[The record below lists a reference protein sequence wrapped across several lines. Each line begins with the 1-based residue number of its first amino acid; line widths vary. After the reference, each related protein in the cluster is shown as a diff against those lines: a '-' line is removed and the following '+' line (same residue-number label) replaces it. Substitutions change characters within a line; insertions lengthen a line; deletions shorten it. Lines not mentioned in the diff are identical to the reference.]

1 MHVAFITAYDPSSP
15 YQVSLPPLGI
25 GYLSSYVKQQC
36 WFVETSF
43 HHTVEELIA
52 ARPDLIA
59 VSSTTENFDH
69 ATELARQ
76 AKEVLGVPVIGGGM
90 HLTSLPHT
98 LPKIYDAG
106 VVGEGEQTLADICNL
121 YNEVRNPGPEHFRKL
136 KGIAY
141 HDNGRVALTPSQDL
155 IKEMD
160 TLPYPDRELIDH
172 GWKVPSW
179 ETVHLV
185 SSRGCPYKCAFCS
198 SSLHWKRF
206 RFFSPE
212 YVAREIEWLRERYNP
227 ETLYF
232 FDDLFVG
239 HIGRWRE
246 VVKLFRE
253 RGIHKGIRFRA
264 YARVDLITQQMADEF
279 AELNF
284 HYIDFGFESNSE
296 PILKFL
302 TKTRVTPEVNQRA
315 VDMLAKNG
323 LSIGANFIIGSPPET
338 IENMEE
344 SYAFAEHNRDTIER
358 CSVGP
363 LQPLPGTA
371 IWNIAKMKGL
381 VNEHDFEW
389 SRLAT
394 SYETHDW
401 DRFPF
406 MGEKVTREEFWAM
419 WTKFHHLA
427 KEINYVGQIR
437 QIAHQRLQKDNR
449 IQELQRELDT
459 MKGSRVVRWANK
471 LRSLRRNVAGNSSE
485 PTGTMAGTAG

>member
-1 MHVAFITAYDPSSP
+1 MHVAFITAYDPRSP

-25 GYLSSYVKQQC
+25 GYLSSYLKQQC

-43 HHTVEELIA
+43 HHTVE
-52 ARPDLIA
+52 DLIA
-59 VSSTTENFDH
+59 SEPDIIAVSATTENFDH
-69 ATELARQ
+69 ATELARM
-76 AKEVLGVPVIGGGM
+76 AKEATGKPVVVGGM
-90 HLTSLPHT
+90 HITSLPHV
-98 LPKIYDAG
+98 LHPIYDLG
-106 VVGEGEQTLADICNL
+106 VVGEGEQTMVDICNL
-121 YNEVRNPGPEHFRKL
+121 YNEVKNPGPADFSKL
-136 KGIAY
+136 KGVTY
-141 HDNGRVALTPSQDL
+141 HDNGRIAQTPSQDL

-160 TLPYPDRELIDH
+160 ELPYPDRDLIDH

-212 YVAREIEWLRERYNP
+212 YVANEIEYLRERYNP
-227 ETLYF
+227 QTLYF

-253 RGIHKGIRFRA
+253 RKIHEGVRFRA
-264 YARVDLITQQMADEF
+264 YARVDLITEQMADEF

-284 HYIDFGFESNSE
+284 QYIDFGFESNSQD
-296 PILKFL
+296 ILKFL

-315 VDMLAKNG
+315 IDMLAKNN
-323 LSIGANFIIGSPPET
+323 LSVGANFIIGSPPET
-338 IENMEE
+338 LEMMEE
-344 SYAFAEHNRDTIER
+344 SYQFAYHNRDTIER

-381 VNEHDFEW
+381 VSDDMEW
-389 SRLAT
+389 ARLAT
-394 SYETHDW
+394 TYDTFDW
-401 DRFPF
+401 ERFPF
-406 MGEKVTREEFWAM
+406 MGENVSREDFWNF
-419 WTKFHHLA
+419 WTKFNHLA
-427 KEINYVGQIR
+427 KEINYVGQLR
-437 QIAHQRLQKDNR
+437 NMAYREHLKYQQIE
-449 IQELQRELDT
+449 ELRRELDT
-459 MKGSRVVRWANK
+459 LKGSRLIRWAEK
-471 LRSLRRNVAGNSSE
+471 LRGLRRNLVDKAA
-485 PTGTMAGTAG
+485 TF

>member
-1 MHVAFITAYDPSSP
+1 MHVAFITAYDPRSP

-25 GYLSSYVKQQC
+25 GYLSAYAKQQC

-43 HHTVEELIA
+43 HHTVEDLLA
-52 ARPDLIA
+52 AKPDIIA
-59 VSSTTENFDH
+59 VSSTTENFHH
-69 ATELARQ
+69 ATAMAQR
-76 AKEVLGVPVIGGGM
+76 AKEESGGKPVVLGGM
-90 HLTSLPHT
+90 HITSLPHA
-98 LPKIYDAG
+98 LPPTYDLG
-106 VVGEGEQTLADICNL
+106 VVGEGEQTFIDILNL
-121 YNEVRNPGPEHFRKL
+121 YNEVKNPGPSDFAKL
-136 KGIAY
+136 KGISY
-141 HDNGRVALTPSQDL
+141 HEDGRVAMTPSQEL
-155 IKEMD
+155 IREMD
-160 TLPYPDRELIDH
+160 DLPYPDRDLIDH

-212 YVAREIEWLRERYNP
+212 YVAKEIEYLRNRYNP
-227 ETLYF
+227 QTLYF

-253 RGIHKGIRFRA
+253 RKIHEGIRFRA

-284 HYIDFGFESNSE
+284 QYIDFGFESNSE

-315 VDMLAKNG
+315 VDMLGKNG

-338 IENMEE
+338 LANMEE
-344 SYAFAEHNRDTIER
+344 SYDFAYRNRDVIER

-363 LQPLPGTA
+363 LQALPGTA

-381 VNEHDFEW
+381 VNEQMDW
-389 SRLAT
+389 SRLGT
-394 SYETHDW
+394 SYETFDW
-401 DRFPF
+401 ERFPY
-406 MGEKVTREEFWAM
+406 MGESVTRDEFWSF
-419 WTKFHHLA
+419 WTRFHHLS
-427 KEINYVGQIR
+427 KEINYVGQLR
-437 QIAHQRLQKDNR
+437 NMAHQNHRKFEEIKKLEN
-449 IQELQRELDT
+449 ELQTL
-459 MKGSRVVRWANK
+459 KGSRLVRWASK
-471 LRSLRRNVAGNSSE
+471 VRDWKKSA
-485 PTGTMAGTAG
+485 TGSGAPA

>member
-1 MHVAFITAYDPSSP
+1 MHVAFITAYDPRSP

-25 GYLSSYVKQQC
+25 GYLSAYAKQQC

-43 HHTVEELIA
+43 HHTVEDLLA
-52 ARPDLIA
+52 AKPDIIA
-59 VSSTTENFDH
+59 VSSTTENFHH
-69 ATELARQ
+69 ATAMAQR
-76 AKEVLGVPVIGGGM
+76 AKEESGGKPVVLGGM
-90 HLTSLPHT
+90 HITSLPHA
-98 LPKIYDAG
+98 LPPTYDLG
-106 VVGEGEQTLADICNL
+106 VVGEGEQTFIDILNL
-121 YNEVRNPGPEHFRKL
+121 YNEVKNPGPSDFAKL
-136 KGIAY
+136 KGISY
-141 HDNGRVALTPSQDL
+141 HEDGRVAMTPGQEL
-155 IKEMD
+155 IREMD
-160 TLPYPDRELIDH
+160 DLPYPDRDLIDH

-212 YVAREIEWLRERYNP
+212 YVAKEIEYLRNRYNP
-227 ETLYF
+227 QTLYF

-253 RGIHKGIRFRA
+253 RKIHEGIRFRA

-284 HYIDFGFESNSE
+284 QYIDFGFESNSE

-315 VDMLAKNG
+315 VDMLGKNG

-338 IENMEE
+338 LANMEE
-344 SYAFAEHNRDTIER
+344 SYDFAYRNRDVIER

-363 LQPLPGTA
+363 LQALPGTA

-381 VNEHDFEW
+381 VNEQMDW
-389 SRLAT
+389 SRLGT
-394 SYETHDW
+394 SYETFDW
-401 DRFPF
+401 ERFPY
-406 MGEKVTREEFWAM
+406 MGESVTRDEFWSF
-419 WTKFHHLA
+419 WTRFHHLS
-427 KEINYVGQIR
+427 KEINYVGQLR
-437 QIAHQRLQKDNR
+437 NMAHQNHRKFEEIKKLEN
-449 IQELQRELDT
+449 ELQTL
-459 MKGSRVVRWANK
+459 KGSRLVRWASK
-471 LRSLRRNVAGNSSE
+471 VRDWKKSA
-485 PTGTMAGTAG
+485 TGSGAPA